1 MQENAILPLT
11 INRVGLIMSEN
22 NINDVDPQ
30 ETLDWTE
37 SLEAIIEAEGVE
49 RAHYIIEQ
57 LIDTAR
63 HNGANLPY
71 SANTAYINT
80 IPTHLEKANP
90 GDLSIESR
98 IRCYIR
104 WNAAAMVVRANR
116 KSAELGG
123 HIASFASSATLYDV
137 GFNHFWH
144 APSPENGG
152 DLIYFQG
159 HITPGIYARSFLEG
173 RFDEDT
179 LDTFRQETDKP
190 GLSSYPHPWLMPDYW
205 QFPTVS
211 MGLGPIQSIYQARFM
226 KYLQHRQLADTK
238 ERRVWTFVGDGEV
251 DEPETLGAISLAG
264 REDLDNLTWV
274 VNCNLQRLDGPVRG
288 NGKIVQELEAMFRGA
303 GWNVIKVLWG
313 SYWDPL
319 LAKDTDGILKKRML
333 EVVDGEF
340 QNYKAKDGAYVR
352 ENFFGAYPE
361 LASMVEKMSDDDIW
375 RLNRGGHDP
384 HKVYTAY
391 DSAVNHKGQPTVIL
405 AHTVKGYGMGSA
417 GEGQNR
423 THSQKKLSEDEMIA
437 FKDRFNIPLS
447 DEEAAAATYFR
458 PEEGSEERNYM
469 LAHRKKLGGSL
480 PVRNSSA
487 APLKVPSLDIFKAI
501 LDGSGD
507 REISTTTAFV
517 RLLTM
522 ITRDKNMGKYVVPIV
537 PDEAR
542 TFGMEGMFR
551 QLGIFSSVGQLY
563 EPQDKEQVM
572 FYKEDKTG
580 QILEEGITEAG
591 AFSSWIAAATAYS
604 THGVNM
610 MPFYIYYSMFGF
622 QRIADLAWAAGDCR
636 SRGFLI
642 GATAGRTTLAGEGLQ
657 HQDGHGMVQA
667 GLIPNCIS
675 YDPTYAYEMAVIIHD
690 GMKRMYCNQE
700 DVYYYITAMNE
711 AYQQPA
717 LPEGTEKGIIKGMY
731 LLKNGGKKKHK
742 VQLMGSG
749 TILREVIEASEL
761 LLSDWGVDS
770 DIWSCTSFNE
780 LSREAIDTDR
790 WNRLH
795 PLEKAKVPYI
805 VQQLKGH
812 RGPVI
817 AATDYIRQYP
827 DQVREWISSSYT
839 VLGTDGFGRSDTRK
853 NLRKHFEVNAHH
865 VVIAALK
872 TLVDDGTIAAA
883 KVDEAIK
890 KYGIDTE
897 KLNPIKA

>member
-1 MQENAILPLT
+1 
-11 INRVGLIMSEN
+11 MSEN
-22 NINDVDPQ
+22 ENMDVDPQ

-71 SANTAYINT
+71 SSNTAYINT
-80 IPTHLEKANP
+80 IPPHLEKANP
-90 GDLSIESR
+90 GDLAIESS
-98 IRCYIR
+98 IRRFIR

-116 KSAELGG
+116 KSPELGG

-137 GFNHFWH
+137 GFNHFWK
-144 APSPENGG
+144 APSPGNAG

-159 HITPGIYARSFLEG
+159 HITPGIYARSYLEG
-173 RFDEDT
+173 RFDEDL
-179 LDTFRQETDKP
+179 LDTFRQEVDGE
-190 GLSSYPHPWLMPDYW
+190 GLSSYPHAWLMPDYW
-205 QFPTVS
+205 QFATVS

-226 KYLQHRQLADTK
+226 KYLHHRKLADTK
-238 ERRVWTFVGDGEV
+238 DRRVWTFVGDGET

-264 REDLDNLTWV
+264 REKLDNLTWV

-288 NGKIVQELEAMFRGA
+288 NGKIIQELEAMFRGA

-319 LAKDTDGILKKRML
+319 LAKDKDGILKKRMM
-333 EVVDGEF
+333 EVVDGEY
-340 QNYKAKDGAYVR
+340 QNFKAKDGAYVR

-391 DSAVNHKGQPTVIL
+391 DAATHHEGQPTVIL

-423 THSQKKLSEDEMIA
+423 THSQKKLSEEEMID
-437 FKDRFNIPLS
+437 FKNRFNIPLS
-447 DEEAAAATYFR
+447 DEEAASATYYR
-458 PEEGSEERNYM
+458 PAEGSPERNYM
-469 LAHRKKLGGSL
+469 LEHRKKLGGSL
-480 PVRNSSA
+480 PIRKSNA
-487 APLKVPSLDIFKAI
+487 TPLEIPPLSTFKAI
-501 LDGSGD
+501 LDGSGEKD
-507 REISTTTAFV
+507 MSTTMTFV
-517 RLLTM
+517 RILTM
-522 ITRDKNMGKYVVPIV
+522 ITRDKKIGKNVVPIV

-591 AFSSWIAAATAYS
+591 SFSSWIAAATAYS
-604 THGVNM
+604 THGINM
-610 MPFYIYYSMFGF
+610 MPFYISYSMFGF

-657 HQDGHGMVQA
+657 HQDGQSMVYAGM
-667 GLIPNCIS
+667 IPNCLS
-675 YDPTYAYEMAVIIHD
+675 YDPTFGYEMAVIIHD
-690 GMKRMYCNQE
+690 GMKRMYENQE
-700 DVYYYITAMNE
+700 DIYYYITAMNE
-711 AYQQPA
+711 SYVQPA
-717 LPEGTEKGIIKGMY
+717 MPKGVEKGILKGMY
-731 LLKNGGKKKHK
+731 LYQSGGKKKKK

-749 TILREVIEASEL
+749 TILREVIEAARL
-761 LLSDWGVDS
+761 LAEDWSVDA

-780 LSREAIDTDR
+780 LAREAQDVER

-795 PLEKAKVPYI
+795 PLKDAKVPY
-805 VQQLKGH
+805 VTQQLKGH
-812 RGPVI
+812 RGPAI
-817 AATDYIRQYP
+817 AATDYITQYAEQIRQYVP
-827 DQVREWISSSYT
+827 NGYS
-839 VLGTDGFGRSDTRK
+839 VLGTDGFGRSDTRA
-853 NLRKHFEVNAHH
+853 NLRKFFEVNAQH
-865 VVIAALK
+865 VVVAALK
-872 TLVDDGTIAAA
+872 ALADEGSLPAG
-883 KVDEAIK
+883 KVAEAIK
-890 KYGIDTE
+890 KYGINADIS
-897 KLNPIKA
+897 NPLYC